1 MMKSLWGQGNKYLRI
16 SRRSIDVSPKLAKLL
31 LILIFILIG
40 IFFVTGNVGLWNLW
54 RAQKEIKGLQA
65 RIDLLEKRNT
75 YLSVEIE
82 QLKTDPYAVE
92 KILREKF
99 MYIRPGDKVYRFKPS
114 QEDEFDNE
122 SESSFLDTT
131 DENP

>member
-1 MMKSLWGQGNKYLRI
+1 MKSLWGQGNRYLRI
-16 SRRSIDVSPKLAKLL
+16 SRRSIDVSPKLAKLML
-31 LILIFILIG
+31 VLIFILIG

-122 SESSFLDTT
+122 NESSFLDTA

>member
-1 MMKSLWGQGNKYLRI
+1 MKSLWGQGNKYLRI
-16 SRRSIDVSPKLAKLL
+16 SRKSIDVSPKLAKLL
-31 LILIFILIG
+31 LVLILILIG

-99 MYIRPGDKVYRFKPS
+99 MYIRPGDRVYRFKPS

-122 SESSFLDTT
+122 SESSFLDTA

>member
-1 MMKSLWGQGNKYLRI
+1 MKSLWGQGNKYLRI

-54 RAQKEIKGLQA
+54 RAQKEIKDLQA
-65 RIDLLEKRNT
+65 KIELLEKRNA

-82 QLKTDPYAVE
+82 RLKTDPFAVE

-99 MYIRPGDKVYRFKPS
+99 MYIRPGEKVYRLKPT
-114 QEDEFDNE
+114 QEDEFGNQ
-122 SESSFLDTT
+122 SEPTFLDTA

>member
-1 MMKSLWGQGNKYLRI
+1 MKSLWGQGNKYLRI

-54 RAQKEIKGLQA
+54 RAQKEIKDLQA
-65 RIDLLEKRNT
+65 KIELLEKRNA

-82 QLKTDPYAVE
+82 RLKTDPFAVE

-99 MYIRPGDKVYRFKPS
+99 MYIRPGEKVYRLKPT
-114 QEDEFDNE
+114 QEDEFDNQ
-122 SESSFLDTT
+122 SEPTFLDTA

>member
-1 MMKSLWGQGNKYLRI
+1 MKSLWGQGDKYLRI
-16 SRRSIDVSPKLAKLL
+16 SRRSIDVSPKLARLL

-114 QEDEFDNE
+114 QEDEFDNDG
-122 SESSFLDTT
+122 ESSFLDTA

>member
-1 MMKSLWGQGNKYLRI
+1 MKSLWGQSSKYLRI
-16 SRRSIDVSPKLAKLL
+16 SRRSIDVSPKLARLL

-54 RAQKEIKGLQA
+54 RAQKEIKDLQA
-65 RIDLLEKRNT
+65 KIDLLEKKNA

-82 QLKTDPYAVE
+82 RLKTDPYAVE

-99 MYIRPGDKVYRFKPS
+99 MYIRPGDKVYRLKPS
-114 QEDEFDNE
+114 DEEGPETENE
-122 SESSFLDTT
+122 SSLLDTT

>member
-1 MMKSLWGQGNKYLRI
+1 MKSLWGQGSRYLRI
-16 SRRSIDVSPKLAKLL
+16 SRRSVDVSPKLARLL
-31 LILIFILIG
+31 FILIFVLIG

-54 RAQKEIKGLQA
+54 RAQKELKELQA
-65 RIDLLEKRNT
+65 KIDLLEKRNA

-82 QLKTDPYAVE
+82 RLKTDPYAVE
-92 KILREKF
+92 KILREKY

-114 QEDEFDNE
+114 SEDDSADKNGP
-122 SESSFLDTT
+122 SFLDTA